1 LSARLRIFAG
11 VCTWKVPEES
21 ETLITCQ
28 KLINGTV
35 AYGKLNI
42 IEKKG
47 TTSCDGKVVEIDGKK
62 YKLVEA

>member
-42 IEKKG
+42 IEKKEA
-47 TTSCDGKVVEIDGKK
+47 TSCAGKVVEIDGKK